1 MPIFLSHKQED
12 GEKARKIHEYL
23 TANQVICYLDCLDDA
38 VSSQKDIT
46 EYLIEK
52 IGECSHL
59 MVVVSQDN
67 TRKSWWIPFEIGI
80 ATEKKKRIVS
90 YYISED
96 MQGHNPLLPGFNVEE
111 IEFLKDWPV
120 LKNRAIDGGS
130 GINEEDLNKFIGVYK
145 RDASVD
151 RAESEE
157 ERDISSPGDFHGQLK
172 ALLSRSK

>member
-12 GEKARKIHEYL
+12 GEKARKIHKYL
-23 TANQVICYLDCLDDA
+23 TDNQVSCYLDCLDEA
-38 VSSQKDIT
+38 VSSQKDNIT
-46 EYLIEK
+46 EYLIKK

-80 ATEKKKRIVS
+80 ATEKKKRILS

-96 MQGHNPLLPGFNVEE
+96 MQGYNPLLSRFNVEE
-111 IEFLKDWPV
+111 IEFLKNWPV

-130 GINEEDLNKFIGVYK
+130 GINEEDLNKFIKVYK

-151 RAESEE
+151 RKESEE
-157 ERDISSPGDFHGQLK
+157 EKDISSPGDFHGQLQ
-172 ALLSRSK
+172 ALLS